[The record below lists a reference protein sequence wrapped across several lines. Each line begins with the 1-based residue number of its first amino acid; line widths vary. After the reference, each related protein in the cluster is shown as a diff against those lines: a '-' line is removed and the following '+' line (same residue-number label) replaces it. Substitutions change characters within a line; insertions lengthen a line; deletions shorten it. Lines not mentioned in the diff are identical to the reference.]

1 MWMLHFI
8 PDFIIHALLW
18 VMIIGGTAGLF
29 VSKFLRFLPM
39 LSLYVNPIK
48 IASAIVLLIGVYFM
62 GAVKNEAH
70 WLAKVE
76 EMKQEIAKKEEQS
89 KEVTTQVV
97 TKYVDRVKIVKE
109 ISDVQIQTIPTLI
122 SKDSD
127 DKCVVPVGFGV
138 LHDAAAKNEVP
149 DTSGTTNDTASGIKL
164 SEVAETV
171 VENYGICTQNSE
183 QLKSL
188 QEWIRAQQK
197 IYN

>member
-1 MWMLHFI
+1 MLQFI
-8 PDFIIHALLW
+8 PDFIIYALLW
-18 VMIIGGTAGLF
+18 VMIIGGAAGLF

-171 VENYGICTQNSE
+171 VGNYGVCTQNAE